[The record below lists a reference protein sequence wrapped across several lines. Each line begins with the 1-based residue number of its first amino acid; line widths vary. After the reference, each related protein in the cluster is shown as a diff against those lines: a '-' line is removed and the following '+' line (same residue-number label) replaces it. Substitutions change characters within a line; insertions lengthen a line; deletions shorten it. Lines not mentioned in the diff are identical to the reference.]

1 MGNRRFFLVYLLPV
15 LAIISWV
22 ALLDVSLEFA
32 ASLFL
37 TFTLILFLPRIY
49 NYISKKYD
57 LEFGRSSKFSEFL
70 NNIDILKE
78 DGMFYKYYSV
88 LYGGGSSNN
97 RSLWILKLTTL
108 YSVSYILIA
117 SAIIPFLYTLL
128 PGFYSTL
135 EFKIV
140 VISLFLTPVILLS
153 IHLISIRHSLFPIF
167 IVIYS
172 LVFYVLLLSS
182 YLMFA
187 VLLFHLMAVFT
198 LRFLKRMFRL

>member
-140 VISLFLTPVILLS
+140 VVSLFLTPVILLS

>member
-57 LEFGRSSKFSEFL
+57 LELGRSSKFSEFL
-70 NNIDILKE
+70 NNIDFLKE

-117 SAIIPFLYTLL
+117 SALIPFLYTLL

-140 VISLFLTPVILLS
+140 VVSLFLTPVILLS

-182 YLMFA
+182 YLMFL